1 MKSPSQKVVIDR
13 SQGNQEIFSYDQHD
27 KTFTIENKEDVEP
40 LIKVA
45 KDMSDLQPSKDLRH
59 TAIIPKFVLDQSMRE
74 NWTKKDWK
82 KLANAHENKPFRTW
96 QGKL

>member
-45 KDMSDLQPSKDLRH
+45 KDMSDLQP
-59 TAIIPKFVLDQSMRE
+59 
-74 NWTKKDWK
+74 
-82 KLANAHENKPFRTW
+82 
-96 QGKL
+96 

>member
-40 LIKVA
+40 LIEVA
-45 KDMSDLQPSKDLRH
+45 KDMSDLQPSKELRH
-59 TAIIPKFVLDQSMRE
+59 AAVIPKFVLDQSMRE

-82 KLANAHENKPFRTW
+82 KWANAHENKPFRTW